1 VLLAP
6 EDLASDLWID
16 PAAYPHVEPYP
27 PCDGVELK
35 AKEVLL
41 PTSEY
46 HCMRRYPFLVHVI
59 HGLIDPAIG
68 IYGPA
73 QMAAPE
79 PCSVSLPSYYGRLD
93 LCTYLSQWS
102 VQLADR
108 F

>member
-1 VLLAP
+1 
-6 EDLASDLWID
+6 
-16 PAAYPHVEPYP
+16 
-27 PCDGVELK
+27 
-35 AKEVLL
+35 
-41 PTSEY
+41 
-46 HCMRRYPFLVHVI
+46 MRRYPFLVHVI

-108 F
+108 FQIPLVTPILRSTLSLTLSRSRSNRFSSRLKTANVCIRWK